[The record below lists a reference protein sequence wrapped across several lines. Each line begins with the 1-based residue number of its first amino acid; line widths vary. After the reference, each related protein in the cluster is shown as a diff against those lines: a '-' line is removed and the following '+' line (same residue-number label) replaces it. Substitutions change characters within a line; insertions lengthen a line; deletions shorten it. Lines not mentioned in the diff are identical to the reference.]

1 MNTNVIS
8 TGSAAPGAAQALKTY
23 SSKERVAYLIG
34 LAGQNVIYN
43 IVGACLMYYL
53 QFTLLIPAMTVSI
66 IFTVARVWDA
76 FNDPIMGTLVDRTRT
91 KHGKCIPFLR
101 AVPIPIM
108 IITILCFTNFGFYG
122 ESSTMDGLIV
132 GWAAFTYILWGMTYT
147 VGDIPLWGVT
157 ALMTEVEEHRT
168 KLLSL
173 ARIFAGI
180 GGGVVM
186 LAMQS
191 VALGIGNMLSQDGA
205 MSVAEGERWGFLII
219 AAVFA
224 ILGTLMF
231 QPLGFVVKEKIP
243 PSDKKYTLK
252 DNFKIMLSNKPFRQL
267 LISGVLGST
276 KMLIAIVAM
285 TLVSYYFASK
295 DAGLAFVYLLL
306 LGGGFFAGQFGSM
319 VAVPALK
326 KKFSTKKLY
335 NYSNIIGAI
344 PYVLIFVLYLC
355 APHNLTDWW
364 ALIICFI
371 LFTLSGAAF
380 GIPTVLQSTMIA
392 SCVDYE
398 EYKNGT
404 RPDAVFFAGQTF
416 VTKLQSGIATI
427 ISGLAYTIVG
437 FSDARVGEVNA
448 FIAAGGIPRITPQY
462 DSFMMVLFF
471 IVSIPAAIGCLLS
484 IIPTWKYALDDD
496 EHQRILNV
504 LAERRRQKELG
515 IFDEVEDSTS
525 AEDVKNPTL
534 ETDEI
539 PVETQEVASCETE
552 ENAEEDV
559 TVDSE

>member
-1 MNTNVIS
+1 MDANVIS
-8 TGSAAPGAAQALKTY
+8 TGSAAPEAAQALKTY

-91 KHGKCIPFLR
+91 KHGKCIPYLR

-147 VGDIPLWGVT
+147 IGDIPLWGVT

-173 ARIFAGI
+173 SRIFAGI

-191 VALGIGNMLSQDGA
+191 VALGIGNMLSQNEA

-504 LAERRRQKELG
+504 LAERRRKRELG
-515 IFDEVEDSTS
+515 IFDEVEDFTS

-552 ENAEEDV
+552 ENAEEDI

>member
-1 MNTNVIS
+1 MDTNVIS

-132 GWAAFTYILWGMTYT
+132 GWAAFMYILWGMTYT
-147 VGDIPLWGVT
+147 IGDIPLWGVT

-191 VALGIGNMLSQDGA
+191 VALGIGNMLSQNGA

-534 ETDEI
+534 ETAET

-552 ENAEEDV
+552 EIAEEDI

>member
-1 MNTNVIS
+1 MDTNVIS

-132 GWAAFTYILWGMTYT
+132 GWAAFMYILWGMTYT
-147 VGDIPLWGVT
+147 IGDIPLWGVT

-191 VALGIGNMLSQDGA
+191 VALGIGNMLSQNGA

-552 ENAEEDV
+552 EIAEEDI

>member
-1 MNTNVIS
+1 MDTNVIS

>member
-1 MNTNVIS
+1 MDANVIS
-8 TGSAAPGAAQALKTY
+8 TGSAAPGTAQALKTY

-91 KHGKCIPFLR
+91 KHGKCIPYLR

-147 VGDIPLWGVT
+147 IGDIPLWGVT

-173 ARIFAGI
+173 SRIFAGI

-191 VALGIGNMLSQDGA
+191 VALGIGNMLSQNGA

-252 DNFKIMLSNKPFRQL
+252 DNFKIMFSNKPFRQL

-504 LAERRRQKELG
+504 LAERRRKRELG
-515 IFDEVEDSTS
+515 IFDEEDSTS

-534 ETDEI
+534 KTDEI

-552 ENAEEDV
+552 ENAEEDI

>member
-1 MNTNVIS
+1 MDTNVIS

-91 KHGKCIPFLR
+91 KHGKCIPYLR

-132 GWAAFTYILWGMTYT
+132 GWAAFMYILWGMTYT
-147 VGDIPLWGVT
+147 IGDIPLWGVT

-191 VALGIGNMLSQDGA
+191 VALGIGNMLSQNGA

-267 LISGVLGST
+267 LIS
-276 KMLIAIVAM
+276 
-285 TLVSYYFASK
+285 
-295 DAGLAFVYLLL
+295 
-306 LGGGFFAGQFGSM
+306 
-319 VAVPALK
+319 
-326 KKFSTKKLY
+326 
-335 NYSNIIGAI
+335 N
-344 PYVLIFVLYLC
+344 
-355 APHNLTDWW
+355 
-364 ALIICFI
+364 
-371 LFTLSGAAF
+371 AAQRPEPSF
-380 GIPTVLQSTMIA
+380 RGR
-392 SCVDYE
+392 SC
-398 EYKNGT
+398 
-404 RPDAVFFAGQTF
+404 
-416 VTKLQSGIATI
+416 
-427 ISGLAYTIVG
+427 
-437 FSDARVGEVNA
+437 
-448 FIAAGGIPRITPQY
+448 
-462 DSFMMVLFF
+462 
-471 IVSIPAAIGCLLS
+471 
-484 IIPTWKYALDDD
+484 
-496 EHQRILNV
+496 
-504 LAERRRQKELG
+504 
-515 IFDEVEDSTS
+515 
-525 AEDVKNPTL
+525 
-534 ETDEI
+534 
-539 PVETQEVASCETE
+539 
-552 ENAEEDV
+552 
-559 TVDSE
+559 